1 MITLTVITLS
11 DAYCSTDNCIIVII
25 VPIKCRSEDKQ
36 GVLLEVAYLICHN
49 SRNSFK
55 GVMLSLQA
63 FFNRQKGFEDLVNLS
78 LYLINGAKIKNR
90 GSQNNMFGSVIP
102 LRAK

>member
-78 LYLINGAKIKNR
+78 LYLINGAKKNR
-90 GSQNNMFGSVIP
+90 GSQNNMFRSVIP